1 MHPQGACQSRNRE
14 EDKDSPCQ
22 RRQGSPPH
30 RRRSSDPRAL
40 GRNGFGPLVRVGPVN
55 SEFEDLLAVNRRYA
69 TSAPKNF
76 DGIAHAGIAVV
87 TCMDSRLQPL
97 EMLGLFV
104 GEAKIL
110 RTPGGHVTPDALV
123 GCVLGVNLL
132 QVNRILVISH
142 SRCAM
147 ASGDDAEIRS
157 RVAEASGRD
166 ASSLTPDADP
176 DQAGRLRADVE
187 TLASHPLISGLA
199 VVGGFHYDVDTG
211 LLAQVC

>member
-1 MHPQGACQSRNRE
+1 MN
-14 EDKDSPCQ
+14 
-22 RRQGSPPH
+22 
-30 RRRSSDPRAL
+30 SD
-40 GRNGFGPLVRVGPVN
+40 
-55 SEFEDLLAVNRRYA
+55 FEDLLTVNLRYA
-69 TSAPKNF
+69 ASAPKNF

-110 RTPGGHVTPDALV
+110 RTPGGHVTPDAVV

-132 QVNRILVISH
+132 EVNRILVISH

-147 ASGDDAEIRS
+147 ASGDDDEIRA
-157 RVAEASGRD
+157 RVAKASGRD
-166 ASSLTPDADP
+166 ASVLIPDADP
-176 DQAGRLRADVE
+176 DQAGRLRRDVE
-187 TLASHPLISGLA
+187 TLAQHPLISGRA

-211 LLAQVC
+211 LLVQVC